1 MKSYEPSNQ
10 QNDYNGIEN
19 NLYPNEYTPYIDNG
33 FLSDPY
39 HLGNQVLGE
48 RQLPPGPP
56 QGGGQPPPR
65 PPQGGGGQP
74 PPRPPQGGGGQPPP
88 RPPQGGGGQPPPR
101 PPQGGGGQPP
111 PRPPQGGGGQPPPRP
126 PQGGGGQPPP
136 RPPQGGGPPH
146 KAPPLFIPQFPGG
159 MFKAI
164 DTGSMKGCLYQNTY
178 VWLINGRSFWFYPTY
193 VGYNSVAGY
202 RWRPSQQ
209 RWAYYGTDASEI
221 RSFQCY

>member
-74 PPRPPQGGGGQPPP
+74 PPRPPQGGGPPY
-88 RPPQGGGGQPPPR
+88 
-101 PPQGGGGQPP
+101 
-111 PRPPQGGGGQPPPRP
+111 
-126 PQGGGGQPPP
+126 
-136 RPPQGGGPPH
+136 

-159 MFKAI
+159 MIKAI
-164 DTGSMKGCLYQNTY
+164 DAGSMKGCLYQNTY

>member
-1 MKSYEPSNQ
+1 MNIPHILTMVSCRTHIIWKS
-10 QNDYNGIEN
+10 
-19 NLYPNEYTPYIDNG
+19 G
-33 FLSDPY
+33 FRRKTAATRTTARRRSTAAAATTR
-39 HLGNQVLGE
+39 GRRSTAAATTTRG
-48 RQLPPGPP
+48 RRSTATAATTRG
-56 QGGGQPPPR
+56 R
-65 PPQGGGGQP
+65 
-74 PPRPPQGGGGQPPP
+74 RSTAAATTT
-88 RPPQGGGGQPPPR
+88 R
-101 PPQGGGGQPP
+101 
-111 PRPPQGGGGQPPPRP
+111 GGGQPPPRP

-159 MFKAI
+159 MIKAI
-164 DTGSMKGCLYQNTY
+164 DAGSMKGCLYQNTY

-202 RWRPSQQ
+202 RWRQSQQ